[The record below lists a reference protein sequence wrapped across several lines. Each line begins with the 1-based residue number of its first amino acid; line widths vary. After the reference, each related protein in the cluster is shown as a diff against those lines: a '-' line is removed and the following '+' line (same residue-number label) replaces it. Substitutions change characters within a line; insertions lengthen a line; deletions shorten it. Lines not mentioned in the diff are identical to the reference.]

1 MKLTI
6 DIDITNNKALALIN
20 YIRTLDFIS
29 INEKIDTP
37 EYALTS
43 EQIEILEERKQKH
56 INGQSKSYN
65 WNDIKKELRSS
76 SK

>member
-6 DIDITNNKALALIN
+6 DIDITNNKAFALIN

-29 INEKIDTP
+29 INENIDTP

-56 INGQSKSYN
+56 INGESKSYN
-65 WNDIKKELRSS
+65 WNDIKKDLRSS

>member
-29 INEKIDTP
+29 IKEKIDTP
-37 EYALTS
+37 EYTLTGK
-43 EQIEILEERKQKH
+43 QIDILEKRKQNH
-56 INGQSKSYN
+56 INGESKSYD
-65 WNDIKKELRSS
+65 WKDIKKELRSS

>member
-1 MKLTI
+1 MRLTI
-6 DIDITNNKALALIN
+6 DIDITNNKAIALIN

-37 EYALTS
+37 EYALAS

-56 INGQSKSYN
+56 INGESKSYN